1 MQTDEGFAATPAFV
15 RGDRRRREVLG
26 GGHVASSN
34 AELSPLRRA
43 WRQHSTEV
51 AWGQVWDRPNLD
63 LRGRCIAT
71 LSVLAA
77 LGLVDE
83 VRIHINGAL
92 RQGLSP
98 EELLEVFIQ
107 VGAYAGVP
115 RAATAIGCLD
125 EIAVESGPS

>member
-1 MQTDEGFAATPAFV
+1 VPTDEEFAPTPHLV

-26 GGHVASSN
+26 DAHVAGSN
-34 AELSPLRRA
+34 AALSPLRQA
-43 WRQHSTEV
+43 WRDHSTEV
-51 AWGQVWDRPNLD
+51 TWGQVWDRPNLD
-63 LRGRCIAT
+63 VRSRCIAT

-92 RQGLSP
+92 RQGMSP

-115 RAATAIGCLD
+115 RAAAAIGCLD
-125 EIAVESGPS
+125 EIAVEPGQF